1 MNELRYTYVPLPRDD
16 ELSAGVG
23 KPGSSSTTT
32 TTNGY
37 NNNNGDVTT
46 AIALYSKFT
55 APLPTT
61 ETNSNSNAYYKYS
74 PNYDTHMPNRN
85 VIGLRSNT
93 ITNNNNKDDETL
105 TTTTTS
111 GGGAVGGE
119 MGVVGGPPW
128 YVLQMPMTA
137 GTVIAYSPPPSTTT
151 TTTTTVNGNVKR
163 DEEIMMDGG
172 AIHDVV
178 VAEEDDEMDG
188 EFPNERHRPDVALYR
203 ILWDGYNTTSG
214 VGYVEDVTEGEL
226 VSCLQLLDDDDNNSN
241 NKKTEADNNN
251 DNYKEEE
258 KDAPPPPMI
267 KRRGR
272 RGKPP
277 KNTST
282 TAAATTITTVNYESE
297 LAYAITKHVHATT
310 IRKQLALEWKVE
322 CTILPQLVAI
332 ASLELRRECAVRV
345 RMELLIERRRKQQ
358 QQQQQRQGRN
368 NTTAANSSSNGKDG
382 SINQYGTD
390 FGYYNKHPNQYMSSY
405 VALTPLPDDDDDDD
419 YDSDIDGS
427 DEQRR
432 TATATT
438 TTTRRR
444 SKTKLTPAELIQY
457 HERLEKEIN
466 LPPSKIAE
474 RIKLACS
481 MAYMYTLS
489 CGVMEEYYVY
499 CDIQKERER
508 NERERMALG
517 GGGGGGGSS
526 GGGSGGDGSRISP
539 LLSSTGEIRRSSRPR
554 AVVNYAIDGSGGAA
568 MSTTRAMTSNGI
580 DGPTS
585 DADDDGGLP
594 RDNVSGGPTALYLL
608 KLLNMLPADVAKGI
622 DHGARGTNNR
632 YVDSVEEDEEEKVDA
647 DPFFEPNPCLIIDQL
662 GRKQRYLSPASI
674 QSSIMRFIE
683 DQIDTPT
690 CLLDEEELLDIAR
703 NRSHHYVT
711 ELICTTE
718 DKVVDMGQ
726 YEPASFA
733 RCRFAP
739 RTFLAEIEEDDT
751 FSDDY
756 VDDATA
762 EEMNAKYQA
771 IEDRKVRREQR
782 RIDRKAAF
790 NSRNAELER
799 TYRAQ
804 KSFEL
809 WRFRC
814 IHGDGCTIF
823 PLWRDVSREV
833 IKGMIASGCNE
844 MSSSSYAATFDE
856 RTHMA
861 NTEEAAATMITSNSE
876 ASLAPVSTA
885 DITQND
891 EELARSLAATA
902 DAIDDDN
909 PLSKRRRTTRRAV
922 TSTDGKPSYYGGQTS
937 MSRDALFDPIIRLL
951 QPVTSSDIGSSS
963 SLMDLRRILFPD
975 NYDTSRG
982 GLVEMKKLRLALGTL
997 VYKLGKVGRLIV
1009 NVKESDAICWN
1020 MLRDSGSLVK
1030 YVSDVN
1036 DGRMAL
1042 ASGDTLPS
1050 NEEERNGNTNETR
1063 ELAAASTDVAMI
1075 DANGVTINSSPT
1087 VPTSSLSSAP
1097 ALTDP
1102 KMTSQFEALE
1112 RYVSNLHR
1120 TELSLR
1126 NSLMKAIDKS
1136 SGSINGNGTLL
1147 QLSTYAI
1154 STASDEVEGSA
1165 DAEDWKIFF
1174 PYLADENKN
1183 SYGES
1188 FEKIKWSST
1197 TDSHP
1202 LIGQFIY
1209 RPQYSPL
1216 RPSQQQDVNADFYT
1230 VKCFWYRIVAYT
1242 PSIEAV
1248 EEGSSGTGMTSS
1260 ATRDNMLVER
1270 RMRFRAVPVAEADID
1285 TTFRDGS
1292 AMADIDTDEDE
1303 DIEYMILTEGQARA
1317 GVEAAMLHHKIVGNN
1332 VDSTT
1337 TVKSQQSL
1345 SVGSHPYR
1353 NRYGCRVM
1361 LTPQQK
1367 DGEDTDRSKF
1377 KILYGTISGYDVV
1390 CENSVVSNRVLIL
1403 LEEDDENADDEDK
1416 IDPGLA
1422 FWSTIIVNSDGT
1434 SFLTDINPVLPPTEG
1449 NSSILGSMYNIDM
1462 HEFHQGSEAYSVCLS
1477 IISYLKSQSKI
1488 GPFLQPVDHIAM
1500 GLVDYLTV
1508 VKNPMVRIIAISH
1521 YKVHFFVY
1529 NFSHYLFFLYRFL
1542 LSRTYQLW
1550 RRIFPMVNIAVCVA
1564 IRMRMLSTRKMM

>member
-1 MNELRYTYVPLPRDD
+1 MNELRYTYVPLPRD
-16 ELSAGVG
+16 ELSTGVG
-23 KPGSSSTTT
+23 KPGSTT
-32 TTNGY
+32 TTNINNN
-37 NNNNGDVTT
+37 NNNNGDVT

-55 APLPTT
+55 APLPT
-61 ETNSNSNAYYKYS
+61 ETNSNNAYYKYS

-85 VIGLRSNT
+85 VIGLKSNT
-93 ITNNNNKDDETL
+93 ISNNNNDYDETL
-105 TTTTTS
+105 TTS
-111 GGGAVGGE
+111 GGAVGGDT
-119 MGVVGGPPW
+119 GVVGTPW

-137 GTVIAYSPPPSTTT
+137 GTVIAYSPPPSSSSS
-151 TTTTTVNGNVKR
+151 TTTVNGNVNL
-163 DEEIMMDGG
+163 DEEKMDGV
-172 AIHDVV
+172 IHNVV
-178 VAEEDDEMDG
+178 VVEEDDEMDG
-188 EFPNERHRPDVALYR
+188 EFPNERHRSNITLYR

-214 VGYVEDVTEGEL
+214 MGYVEDVTESEL
-226 VSCLQLLDDDDNNSN
+226 VSCLRLLDNDSNNN
-241 NKKTEADNNN
+241 NKKTEVDNNNN
-251 DNYKEEE
+251 DNYKEE
-258 KDAPPPPMI
+258 KVVASPPPMI
-267 KRRGR
+267 KRGR
-272 RGKPP
+272 LGKPP

-282 TAAATTITTVNYESE
+282 TTTTATTTTTVNYESE

-358 QQQQQRQGRN
+358 QQGQGQGQN
-368 NTTAANSSSNGKDG
+368 NMTAANSSNGKDG
-382 SINQYGTD
+382 LINQYGTD
-390 FGYYNKHPNQYMSSY
+390 FGYYNIHPNQYMSSY
-405 VALTPLPDDDDDDD
+405 VALTPLPDDDDY
-419 YDSDIDGS
+419 YDSDIDDS
-427 DEQRR
+427 DKQRR
-432 TATATT
+432 TTTTTT

-444 SKTKLTPAELIQY
+444 SKTKLTPTELIQY

-517 GGGGGGGSS
+517 GGGGGSSSS
-526 GGGSGGDGSRISP
+526 GGGDGSRISP

-568 MSTTRAMTSNGI
+568 MSTTRAMTSIGI
-580 DGPTS
+580 DGLTS
-585 DADDDGGLP
+585 DAGDDGGLP

-711 ELICTTE
+711 DLICTTE

-762 EEMNAKYQA
+762 EEMNAKFQA
-771 IEDRKVRREQR
+771 IEDRIVRREQR

-833 IKGMIASGCNE
+833 IKGMITSGCNE
-844 MSSSSYAATFDE
+844 MSSSRYAATFDE

-922 TSTDGKPSYYGGQTS
+922 TSTDGKPAYYGGQTS

-982 GLVEMKKLRLALGTL
+982 GLIEMKKLRLALGTL
-997 VYKLGKVGRLIV
+997 VYKLGKVGRLFV

-1030 YVSDVN
+1030 YVSDGN

-1050 NEEERNGNTNETR
+1050 NEEERNGNTHETR

-1097 ALTDP
+1097 ALMDP
-1102 KMTSQFEALE
+1102 HLTSQFEALE

-1120 TELSLR
+1120 TELLLR

-1216 RPSQQQDVNADFYT
+1216 RPSQQDVNADFYT

-1242 PSIEAV
+1242 PSIKAV

-1270 RMRFRAVPVAEADID
+1270 RIRFRAVPVAAADID

-1292 AMADIDTDEDE
+1292 AMAEIDTDEDE

-1353 NRYGCRVM
+1353 NRYSCRVM
-1361 LTPQQK
+1361 LTPQPK

-1377 KILYGTISGYDVV
+1377 KILYGTIPGYDVV

-1416 IDPGLA
+1416 TDFGLA

-1434 SFLTDINPVLPPTEG
+1434 YFLTDINPTLPPTEG
-1449 NSSILGSMYNIDM
+1449 NASILCSMYNIDM
-1462 HEFHQGSEAYSVCLS
+1462 HEFHQGSEAYSVCLL

-1529 NFSHYLFFLYRFL
+1529 NFSHYLFFFYHFF

-1550 RRIFPMVNIAVCVA
+1550 RRICPMVNIAVCVA
-1564 IRMRMLSTRKMM
+1564 IRMLMLSTRKMM

>member
-1 MNELRYTYVPLPRDD
+1 MLHKKIQTTTTTTINELKYTHVPLPR
-16 ELSAGVG
+16 EEGII
-23 KPGSSSTTT
+23 
-32 TTNGY
+32 
-37 NNNNGDVTT
+37 NNKNNVNSNGDDVNTT
-46 AIALYSKFT
+46 MTVYSKFT

-61 ETNSNSNAYYKYS
+61 EKKKNNNNAYYKYS
-74 PNYDTHMPNRN
+74 PNYNTHMPNRN
-85 VIGLRSNT
+85 VIALKSSNT
-93 ITNNNNKDDETL
+93 TTCNNNVNET
-105 TTTTTS
+105 TIIAATTS
-111 GGGAVGGE
+111 GASGASGEVGG
-119 MGVVGGPPW
+119 GGGGGPPW
-128 YVLQMPMTA
+128 YVLQMPMTT
-137 GTVIAYSPPPSTTT
+137 GTVIAYSPPPSSLSS
-151 TTTTTVNGNVKR
+151 NGNVKQ
-163 DEEIMMDGG
+163 EGEVDGG
-172 AIHDVV
+172 V
-178 VAEEDDEMDG
+178 VALEENEILYG
-188 EFPNERHRPDVALYR
+188 EFPNERHKSNITLFR

-214 VGYVEDVTEGEL
+214 MGYVEDLTESEL
-226 VSCLQLLDDDDNNSN
+226 VSCLQLIDNNNNNN
-241 NKKTEADNNN
+241 NKKNEVDNNN
-251 DNYKEEE
+251 KEEKE
-258 KDAPPPPMI
+258 ASPPPMI
-267 KRRGR
+267 KRG

-277 KNTST
+277 SKTST
-282 TAAATTITTVNYESE
+282 TTTTITTANYYESE
-297 LAYAITKHVHATT
+297 VAYAITKHVHATT
-310 IRKQLALEWKVE
+310 TRKQLALEWKVE

-332 ASLELRRECAVRV
+332 ASLELRRECAARV

-358 QQQQQRQGRN
+358 QQQQQGQN
-368 NTTAANSSSNGKDG
+368 NMTANSSNRKDAL
-382 SINQYGTD
+382 INQYGTD
-390 FGYYNKHPNQYMSSY
+390 FGYYTKHPNQYMSSY
-405 VALTPLPDDDDDDD
+405 VALTPLTVDDDDDD

-427 DEQRR
+427 DEQQQQQQQH
-432 TATATT
+432 TT
-438 TTTRRR
+438 TTTTTRR
-444 SKTKLTPAELIQY
+444 SKTKLTPTELIQY

-489 CGVMEEYYVY
+489 CGVMEEYYVD

-508 NERERMALG
+508 NERERMTGDVSSSLCG
-517 GGGGGGGSS
+517 GVSS
-526 GGGSGGDGSRISP
+526 CSSVGGSRISP

-554 AVVNYAIDGSGGAA
+554 AVVNYAIDGSSGGGAA
-568 MSTTRAMTSNGI
+568 MTTTRAMTSNGV
-580 DGPTS
+580 DGLTR
-585 DADDDGGLP
+585 DAGDDGGLP

-608 KLLNMLPADVAKGI
+608 KLLNMLPADVAKGK
-622 DHGARGTNNR
+622 DHGATGTNNR
-632 YVDSVEEDEEEKVDA
+632 FVDSVEEEEEEIVDA

-662 GRKQRYLSPASI
+662 GRKQRYLSPTSI

-711 ELICTTE
+711 DMICITE

-726 YEPASFA
+726 YEPASFS

-739 RTFLAEIEEDDT
+739 RTFLAEIEEEDT
-751 FSDDY
+751 FSNDY
-756 VDDATA
+756 EGDATP

-771 IEDRKVRREQR
+771 IEDRKLRREQR

-790 NSRNAELER
+790 NKRNAELER
-799 TYRAQ
+799 AYRSQ

-823 PLWRDVSREV
+823 PLWRDVSREL
-833 IKGMIASGCNE
+833 IKGMITSGCSE
-844 MSSSSYAATFDE
+844 MSSSSYAVAFE
-856 RTHMA
+856 EGMHMA
-861 NTEEAAATMITSNSE
+861 KTEEAAATMITSNLE
-876 ASLAPVSTA
+876 TSLAPVSSV

-922 TSTDGKPSYYGGQTS
+922 TSTDGKPAYYGGQTS

-951 QPVTSSDIGSSS
+951 QPITSSDIGSSS
-963 SLMDLRRILFPD
+963 SLMDLRRILFLD

-1009 NVKESDAICWN
+1009 NVKGSDSICWN

-1030 YVSDVN
+1030 YVSDGN
-1036 DGRMAL
+1036 DGLMAL
-1042 ASGDTLPS
+1042 DSGDTLLS
-1050 NEEERNGNTNETR
+1050 NEEKNSGNTNETR
-1063 ELAAASTDVAMI
+1063 ELAAASMDAAMI

-1097 ALTDP
+1097 APVTHAVDP
-1102 KMTSQFEALE
+1102 HLKSQLEALE
-1112 RYVSNLHR
+1112 RYVSNLHL

-1126 NSLMKAIDKS
+1126 NSLMKAIDKA
-1136 SGSINGNGTLL
+1136 SGSINGNGTLQ

-1174 PYLADENKN
+1174 PYLADENNN
-1183 SYGES
+1183 SNGES
-1188 FEKIKWSST
+1188 IKKIKWNST

-1216 RPSQQQDVNADFYT
+1216 RPSQQDVNADFFT

-1242 PSIEAV
+1242 SSIKAV
-1248 EEGSSGTGMTSS
+1248 EEVYSGTGMTSS
-1260 ATRDNMLVER
+1260 ATRDNMIVER

-1285 TTFRDGS
+1285 TTFRGGS
-1292 AMADIDTDEDE
+1292 AMAEIDTDEDE

-1317 GVEAAMLHHKIVGNN
+1317 GIEAAMLHHKIFRNN
-1332 VDSTT
+1332 VNSTT
-1337 TVKSQQSL
+1337 LNKSQQLL

-1361 LTPQQK
+1361 LTPRSK
-1367 DGEDTDRSKF
+1367 DGEETDRFKF
-1377 KILYGTISGYDVV
+1377 KILYGTISGYDIV
-1390 CENSVVSNRVLIL
+1390 CVNFVVSNRVLIL
-1403 LEEDDENADDEDK
+1403 LDEDDETAADEDK
-1416 IDPGLA
+1416 TDPGLA
-1422 FWSTIIVNSDGT
+1422 FWSTIIESSDGT
-1434 SFLTDINPVLPPTEG
+1434 SSLTDINPTLSPTGG
-1449 NSSILGSMYNIDM
+1449 NSSILCSMYNIDM

-1488 GPFLQPVDHIAM
+1488 GPFLHPVDHIAM

-1508 VKNPMVRIIAISH
+1508 VKNPMVRFVAISH
-1521 YKVHFFVY
+1521 CKAHFFV
-1529 NFSHYLFFLYRFL
+1529 
-1542 LSRTYQLW
+1542 
-1550 RRIFPMVNIAVCVA
+1550 
-1564 IRMRMLSTRKMM
+1564 